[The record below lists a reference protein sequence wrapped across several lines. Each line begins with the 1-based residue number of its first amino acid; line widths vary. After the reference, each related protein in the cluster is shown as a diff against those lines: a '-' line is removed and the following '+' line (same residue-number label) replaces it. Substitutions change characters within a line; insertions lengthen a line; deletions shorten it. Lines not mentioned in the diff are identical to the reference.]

1 MIENILLYQ
10 DGGHGSHP
18 PPPPPPPPPSFNPSQ
33 QMGNQGNQDGASTNA
48 IIALVC
54 GILSYLFC
62 PLILGII
69 AWVMGKKELA
79 AIDSGQSSESGRTFA
94 NIGMWLGIVN
104 VVLTVL
110 SLIVVFV
117 LFVII
122 GISAS
127 SYN

>member
-18 PPPPPPPPPSFNPSQ
+18 PPPPPPPPPSYNSPSQ
-33 QMGNQGNQDGASTNA
+33 QMGSQGGASSNA

-54 GILSYLFC
+54 GILSYIFC
-62 PLILGII
+62 PVVLGII

-79 AIDSGQSSESGRTFA
+79 AIDRGEAPEAGRA
-94 NIGMWLGIVN
+94 LAKIGMWLGIVN
-104 VVLTVL
+104 VILGVIG
-110 SLIVVFV
+110 IVVW
-117 LFVII
+117 LILIVII

-127 SYN
+127 TSNYN